1 MTFQLVTTE
10 AGRSAPFQLD
20 KTEEPIREIE
30 RSGIATERKGLKV
43 REGH

>member
-1 MTFQLVTTE
+1 MTVQLVTGTE
-10 AGRSAPFQLD
+10 CSVPIG